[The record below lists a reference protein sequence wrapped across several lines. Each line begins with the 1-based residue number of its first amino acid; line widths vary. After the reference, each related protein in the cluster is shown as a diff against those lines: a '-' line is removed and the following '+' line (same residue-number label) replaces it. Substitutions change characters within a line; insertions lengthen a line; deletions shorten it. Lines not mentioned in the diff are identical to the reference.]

1 MTGAKVA
8 ESVDHVSSAPPY
20 SRLHG
25 RALPPTAPYLVGR
38 EKVREFSRSVFASK
52 SIHYDLEAAQ
62 AAGYR
67 DVVAPP
73 TFAVVLQEVAVQ
85 QLLLEPDVSIDYA
98 RVLHSSQRF
107 LSIRP
112 IVVGDELVANLSVT
126 SVRVISGNTMMALHT
141 KISGL
146 DGELVVA
153 ADCTLLVRNSV

>member
-1 MTGAKVA
+1 MTCVA
-8 ESVDHVSSAPPY
+8 EPIDGVSSSPPA
-20 SRLHG
+20 SPLQG
-25 RALPPTAPYLVGR
+25 RVLPPTPPYLVGR

-73 TFAVVLQEVAVQ
+73 TFAVLLQETAVQ

-98 RVLHSSQRF
+98 RVLHSNQRF
-107 LSIRP
+107 LSSRP
-112 IVVGDELVANLSVT
+112 IVAGDELVATLTVT
-126 SVRVISGNTMMALHT
+126 SIRTIAGNTTMALHT
-141 KISGL
+141 NVSGV

-153 ADCTLLVRNSV
+153 AECTLLVRGSV